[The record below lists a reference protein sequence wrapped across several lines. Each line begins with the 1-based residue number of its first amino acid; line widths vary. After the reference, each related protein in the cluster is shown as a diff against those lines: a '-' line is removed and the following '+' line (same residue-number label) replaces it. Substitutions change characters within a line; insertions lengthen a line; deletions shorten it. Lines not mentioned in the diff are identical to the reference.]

1 VEKLCSQNIFNF
13 SEGSKMNLIIRPAKP
28 EDAESIGKLAKEF
41 IDYLRSL
48 GDEAEQKFDAK
59 VYLHDEFGAN
69 PAFSGIVGEQA
80 REISGY
86 LLYHFGYDADHAA
99 RTLHVVDLYV
109 SEKHRRQ
116 GIGRALM
123 KEAGEICRAA
133 GGAQLFW
140 AVYEPNKKAIYFY
153 ERLGA
158 RFTQN
163 MLYMKLDLST
173 DNKENYEPRNTT
185 DTN

>member
-1 VEKLCSQNIFNF
+1 MNF
-13 SEGSKMNLIIRPAKP
+13 IIRPAKP

-41 IDYLRSL
+41 IEYLRSL

-59 VYLHDEFGAN
+59 VYLRDGFGTN
-69 PAFSGIVGEQA
+69 PAFSGIVSEQA
-80 REISGY
+80 GEILGY
-86 LLYHFGYDADHAA
+86 LLYHFGYDADYAV

-109 SEKHRRQ
+109 SEKHRGQ
-116 GIGRALM
+116 GTGRALM

-140 AVYEPNKKAIYFY
+140 AVYKPNKMAINFY
-153 ERLGA
+153 EQLGA

-173 DNKENYEPRNTT
+173 DNKENYESRNTT
-185 DTN
+185 YQN